1 MYCKH
6 CGSTIADNS
15 VFCCRCGERI
25 VRNDGSKETHT
36 NAFNYHPNRT
46 GGTPSRKTYRATEKR
61 QNERTTSTKGRYEKA
76 EECQNAKMKT
86 NYGRI
91 IRRCIYIAILL
102 LGACYSLN
110 PDNNILN
117 INSMRKAYSY
127 AQEVIQDELLSPSS
141 AVFPKF
147 EPEFVTQRT
156 KTIVHEGI
164 EFRVHTV
171 TAYVDSDNAFGAHV
185 RCNFVVEI
193 GFPTDGD
200 SDMVYYNIISLE

>member
-1 MYCKH
+1 MYCKY
-6 CGSTIADNS
+6 CGSPISDNS
-15 VFCCRCGERI
+15 VFCCRCGKRI
-25 VRNDGSKETHT
+25 VRNDGSKEKRTDT
-36 NAFNYHPNRT
+36 SNAHPNRA
-46 GGTPSRKTYRATEKR
+46 GGEPRRTPYRATEQR
-61 QNERTTSTKGRYEKA
+61 QKEHTSPAKGRYEKA
-76 EECQNAKMKT
+76 EESQNTKKAT
-86 NYGRI
+86 GYGRI
-91 IRRCIYIAILL
+91 IRRCIYIAVLL

-141 AVFPKF
+141 AVFPEF

-171 TAYVDSDNAFGAHV
+171 TAYVDSDNAFGANV
-185 RCNFVVEI
+185 RSNFVVEI
-193 GFPTDGD
+193 GFPTDGY
-200 SDMVYYNIISLE
+200 SDMVYYNIISLG